1 MTNFEYARRINEAA
15 GLDLDLDC
23 KEIDLQDKFYGLFQ
37 CFMPE
42 GAGVEAVFAPLQSG
56 EALQARIMPIYA
68 VTAQWTRE
76 AFDQGMAPGYF
87 CPPQDPKF
95 DDEALKSLAL
105 AHVRNLKIF
114 AEFLGDD
121 ELLKMLNEIK
131 SARVQEGFDFAHNKD
146 ELAGAVYETIT
157 ECMIDSPKLDMK
169 LWVLGEAYY
178 SIDCDYLLSAYLQYP
193 NYAQRPQED
202 FLKPYFELY
211 LAGRQIT
218 FERGEV
224 VVFTR

>member
-1 MTNFEYARRINEAA
+1 MTNFEYARRIDEAA

-23 KEIDLQDKFYGLFQ
+23 KEIDLQDKLYGLFQ

-42 GAGVEAVFAPLQSG
+42 GAGVEAVFAPLQNG
-56 EALQARIMPIYA
+56 AELQARIMPIYA
-68 VTAQWTRE
+68 VTAQQTRE
-76 AFDQGMAPGYF
+76 AFDQGVAPGYF

-95 DDEALKSLAL
+95 GGEALKSLAL

-131 SARVQEGFDFAHNKD
+131 SARVQESFDLAHHED
-146 ELAGAVYETIT
+146 GLANAVYEAIT
-157 ECMIDSPKLDMK
+157 EWMIDSPKLDMK

-178 SIDCDYLLSAYLQYP
+178 SINCDYLLPVYLQYP

>member
-1 MTNFEYARRINEAA
+1 MTNFEYARRIDEAV

-23 KEIDLQDKFYGLFQ
+23 KEIDLQDKLYGLFQ
-37 CFMPE
+37 CFMPD
-42 GAGVEAVFAPLQSG
+42 GAGVDAVFAPLQNG
-56 EALQARIMPIYA
+56 TELQARIMPIYA
-68 VTAQWTRE
+68 VTAQQTRE
-76 AFDQGMAPGYF
+76 AFGRGMAPGYF

-95 DDEALKSLAL
+95 GSEALKSLAL

-121 ELLKMLNEIK
+121 ELLKMLDEIK
-131 SARVQEGFDFAHNKD
+131 SARVQESFDLAHHED
-146 ELAGAVYETIT
+146 GLACAVYEAIT
-157 ECMIDSPKLDMK
+157 EWMIDAPKLDTK

-178 SIDCDYLLSAYLQYP
+178 SINCDYLLSAYLQYP